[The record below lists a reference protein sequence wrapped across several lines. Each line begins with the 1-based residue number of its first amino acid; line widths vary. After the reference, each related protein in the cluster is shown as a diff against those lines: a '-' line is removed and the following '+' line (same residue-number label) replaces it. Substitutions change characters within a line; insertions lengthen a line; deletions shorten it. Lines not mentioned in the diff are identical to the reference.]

1 MLSINEQEYAL
12 LLNAALSGLGEGCN
26 DCYRVFSDVA
36 PTFLS
41 RNALVL
47 LFDPEGDLY
56 TQSGSDFFSGKNS
69 PFYEA
74 IYHEVFGETP
84 TLPQLIHVFNAID
97 IDRREHI
104 LPSRHDDFT
113 RTYAIKA
120 FQLVKTRL
128 AKDTG

>member
-26 DCYRVFSDVA
+26 ECYRVFSDAA
-36 PTFLS
+36 PIFLS

-56 TQSGSDFFSGKNS
+56 TQSGHDFFSGHNAV
-69 PFYEA
+69 FYED
-74 IYHEVFGETP
+74 IYREVFGETP
-84 TLPQLIHVFNAID
+84 TTSQMIQMFNAID
-97 IDRREHI
+97 IDQREHI

-120 FQLVKTRL
+120 FRQVKARL
-128 AKDTG
+128 ADK